1 MRCSGGGG
9 GVEEEYLN
17 ALCFNWRSNSKSQAR
32 WNEVQPPH
40 LPAASPS
47 AAVSSVRPR
56 SPELLFAAQGSYTHR
71 AHTHRSPPGKTTLNT
86 HIYNLMWV
94 KIVLIIV
101 HASFERNQN
110 IHQQKRGK
118 GGERVE
124 KFASDPTHRNEAV
137 FFGLSGGGF
146 ALGFFLFCFLRRFRN
161 KPVYYDWLHRE
172 NIRHTAVIRARP
184 SL

>member
-9 GVEEEYLN
+9 VGGEEYLN

-137 FFGLSGGGF
+137 FSGGSGGGF
-146 ALGFFLFCFLRRFRN
+146 ALVFLFCFVFCGVSEINLCIMTDFIV
-161 KPVYYDWLHRE
+161 K
-172 NIRHTAVIRARP
+172 I
-184 SL
+184 